1 MNKTIKLI
9 LCILI
14 AQTAGV
20 LGSLA
25 TVPSIPGWYASLNKP
40 PLNPPNWVFGPVWL
54 LLFCLIGVSLYLIV
68 QTSSAEKEAKTQAYI
83 FFGLQLILNTAW
95 SLLFFG
101 LKNPPLAMA
110 EILILWGAILST
122 LIRFWQINKLAG
134 KLFIPYLLWVSFAAY
149 LNFGVMLAN

>member
-54 LLFCLIGVSLYLIV
+54 LLFCLIGVFLYQIV
-68 QTSSAEKEAKTQAYI
+68 QTRSAEKEAKTQAYI

>member
-14 AQTAGV
+14 AQTASV

-25 TVPSIPGWYASLNKP
+25 TIPNIPGWYASLNKP

-110 EILILWGAILST
+110 EMAELIC
-122 LIRFWQINKLAG
+122 N
-134 KLFIPYLLWVSFAAY
+134 
-149 LNFGVMLAN
+149 GVTSKSPWPIAR

>member
-134 KLFIPYLLWVSFAAY
+134 KLFIPYLIWVSFAAY

>member
-14 AQTAGV
+14 AQTASV

-25 TVPSIPGWYASLNKP
+25 TIPNIPGWYASLNKP

>member
-25 TVPSIPGWYASLNKP
+25 TIPNIPGWYASLNKP

>member
-101 LKNPPLAMA
+101 LKNLPLAMA